1 MKHICG
7 KISKKV
13 SAVLGV
19 EKDWITTSG
28 DGTSG
33 GATLE
38 CPEWGRHFY
47 DASEFR
53 SGFYSGSSF
62 IWVEAEEDAV
72 CFFSL
77 ELSCDRVLEEA
88 TSFIESNHEVIRK
101 RGGDKALCDPK
112 ELS

>member
-7 KISKKV
+7 KINKET

-19 EKDWITTSG
+19 NKDWVTTSG
-28 DGTSG
+28 DGVSG

-38 CPEWGRHFY
+38 CPEWGHHFY
-47 DASEFR
+47 DATEFK
-53 SGFYSGSSF
+53 SGFYVDSDF
-62 IWVEAEEDAV
+62 VWVEAEEDAV

-77 ELSCDRVLEEA
+77 TLPCDRVLEAA
-88 TSFIESNHEVIRK
+88 TAFIESNHSTIRK
-101 RGGDKALCDPK
+101 RGGDNALCDPK